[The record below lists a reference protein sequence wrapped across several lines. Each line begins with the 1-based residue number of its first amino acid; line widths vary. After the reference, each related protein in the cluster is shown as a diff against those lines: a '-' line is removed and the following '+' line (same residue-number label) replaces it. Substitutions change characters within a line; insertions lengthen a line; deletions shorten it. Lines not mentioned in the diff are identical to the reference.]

1 MLLTLSL
8 PILLLLVDLCI
19 QRRLLITQLRL
30 FLDQDNIIL
39 YEERIANSS
48 VPNSEK
54 APILLPTKHYFTE
67 LIIPE
72 CHKLF
77 HQDGIRETLNC
88 VRERFW
94 VPRGREAVKT
104 VVRECVMCRKF
115 EGKPFAAQRREPQ
128 LRRGRSPAH
137 PLRSSPRHEFNRG
150 TKVTYCVI
158 YLSKQPSSLF
168 RTCTK
173 LICGVMSLSLS
184 KVCLAKRT
192 SCTFD
197 N

>member
-1 MLLTLSL
+1 MLLTLCP

-39 YEERIANSS
+39 CEERIANSS

-54 APILLPTKHYFTE
+54 APILLPKKHYFTE

-77 HQDGIRETLNC
+77 HQDGKRETLNC

-115 EGKPFAAQRREPQ
+115 DGKPFAAQREPQ
-128 LRRGRSPAH
+128 LRRGRSPTH
-137 PLRSSPRHEFNRG
+137 HLRSSLRHEFNRR

-158 YLSKQPSSLF
+158 YLSKQLSSLF

-197 N
+197 D